1 MCGEYYGL
9 KDQELEKKIKNII
22 KKFDMESFA
31 HQRIETLSTGQY
43 QRTSI
48 ARCLINDPKYYIL
61 DEPTSGL
68 DVISSKV
75 ILDCV
80 KEEKANNKCILYS
93 THYME
98 EAENICDKIVMI
110 NKGKVIATGS
120 PKEIKK
126 NTDTTNLR
134 DAFFALIG
142 GDHE

>member
-9 KDQELEKKIKNII
+9 KEQELEKKIKSII

-48 ARCLINDPKYYIL
+48 ARCLINNPKYYIL

-80 KEEKANNKCILYS
+80 KEEKQNKKCILYS

>member
-9 KDQELEKKIKNII
+9 KDQELEKKIKSII

-80 KEEKANNKCILYS
+80 KEEKENNKCILYS

-110 NKGKVIATGS
+110 NKGKVIAIGS
-120 PKEIKK
+120 PNEIKK
-126 NTDTTNLR
+126 DTKTTNLR
-134 DAFFALIG
+134 DAFFVLIG
-142 GDHE
+142 GANE

>member
-1 MCGEYYGL
+1 M
-9 KDQELEKKIKNII
+9 N
-22 KKFDMESFA
+22 
-31 HQRIETLSTGQY
+31 
-43 QRTSI
+43 
-48 ARCLINDPKYYIL
+48 
-61 DEPTSGL
+61 
-68 DVISSKV
+68 
-75 ILDCV
+75 V